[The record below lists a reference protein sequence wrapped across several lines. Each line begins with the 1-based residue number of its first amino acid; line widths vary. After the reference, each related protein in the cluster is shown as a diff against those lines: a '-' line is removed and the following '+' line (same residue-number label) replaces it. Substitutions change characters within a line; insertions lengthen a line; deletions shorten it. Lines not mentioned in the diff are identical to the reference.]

1 MPESRL
7 AYVPGGYMAKFH
19 LVLANKNYSSW
30 SLRAWIAMRE
40 FAIPFTET
48 VIALDLPN
56 TQRQIR
62 SHSGAGRLPVLHHGT
77 TTIWESLA
85 ILEYLAE
92 KFPDKTLWPRSSAA
106 RAIARAAANEMHAG
120 FTALRNACPM
130 NLKRPRK
137 PLAGPVSD
145 DVKNNVRRIETLW
158 EECRKAYGKGGPFL
172 FGKFSIADAMY
183 APVVT
188 RFDTYALKVG
198 GAARDYMDAVMGTE
212 AFRAW
217 KADALQETW
226 IIQADEVD

>member
-1 MPESRL
+1 
-7 AYVPGGYMAKFH
+7 MAKFH
-19 LVLANKNYSSW
+19 LVVANKNYSSW

-56 TQRQIR
+56 TQRQIKN
-62 SHSGAGRLPVLHHGT
+62 HTGAGRLPVLHHGT

-92 KFPDKTLWPRSSAA
+92 KFPDKALWPRSSGA
-106 RAIARAAANEMHAG
+106 RAMARAVANEMHAG

-137 PLAGPVSD
+137 PLAGPLSD
-145 DVKNNVRRIETLW
+145 DVKSNVRRIETLW
-158 EECRKAYGKGGPFL
+158 EECRKTNGKGGRFL

-198 GAARDYMDAVMGTE
+198 GGARDYMDAVMDTE

-217 KADALQETW
+217 KADALEEKW

>member
-1 MPESRL
+1 
-7 AYVPGGYMAKFH
+7 MAKFH
-19 LVLANKNYSSW
+19 LVVANKTYSSW
-30 SLRAWIAMRE
+30 SLRAWLAMRE
-40 FAIPFTET
+40 FNIPLTET

-56 TQRQIR
+56 TQRQIKA
-62 SHSGAGRLPVLHHGT
+62 HTGAGRLPVLHHGS

-92 KFPDKTLWPRSSAA
+92 KFPDKALWPRSSAA
-106 RAIARAAANEMHAG
+106 RAMARAVANEMHAG
-120 FTALRNACPM
+120 FMALRNACPM
-130 NLKRPRK
+130 NLRRPRK
-137 PLAGPVSD
+137 PLARPLSD
-145 DVKNNVRRIETLW
+145 DVKSNVRRIETLW

-198 GAARDYMDAVMGTE
+198 SAARDYMDAVMATE